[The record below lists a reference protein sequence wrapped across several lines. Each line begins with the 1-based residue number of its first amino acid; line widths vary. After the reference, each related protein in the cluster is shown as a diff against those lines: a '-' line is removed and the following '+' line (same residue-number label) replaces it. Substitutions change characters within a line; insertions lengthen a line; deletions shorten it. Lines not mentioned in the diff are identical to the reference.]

1 MIDILKKI
9 ATRRT
14 LLILTIIAV
23 GLGVIGSLFYI
34 SYILRLNEFFGADIF
49 DGSYI
54 VTLIASNLLSYV
66 GLIIMLIAI
75 LKIDKGNSEKIFCV
89 SLITGLAIT
98 FFSAVCFP
106 VITGSAFSNIPTD
119 LIRTVLFAIP
129 SVLMII
135 DIKTNHKIVFASCIA
150 ITVMM
155 VLQFV
160 SGIINLVTT
169 PIYGFSH
176 ISSIFLN
183 LKTALVWFVT
193 LLYFIRFV
201 KPNAPTKKN
210 NVATIEES
218 LQELKAAYE
227 QGIISKEEYDSKKSE
242 LLNIF

>member
-9 ATRRT
+9 ANRKT

-150 ITVMM
+150 ITVVM

-169 PIYGFSH
+169 PTH
-176 ISSIFLN
+176 VSSIFLN

>member
-9 ATRRT
+9 ANRRT

-150 ITVMM
+150 ITVVM

-169 PIYGFSH
+169 PTH

-183 LKTALVWFVT
+183 LKTAL
-193 LLYFIRFV
+193 L
-201 KPNAPTKKN
+201 PNTN
-210 NVATIEES
+210 
-218 LQELKAAYE
+218 
-227 QGIISKEEYDSKKSE
+227 
-242 LLNIF
+242 

>member
-9 ATRRT
+9 ANRRT

-150 ITVMM
+150 ITVVM

-169 PIYGFSH
+169 PTH

-242 LLNIF
+242 LLNVF

>member
-1 MIDILKKI
+1 
-9 ATRRT
+9 
-14 LLILTIIAV
+14 
-23 GLGVIGSLFYI
+23 
-34 SYILRLNEFFGADIF
+34 
-49 DGSYI
+49 
-54 VTLIASNLLSYV
+54 
-66 GLIIMLIAI
+66 
-75 LKIDKGNSEKIFCV
+75 
-89 SLITGLAIT
+89 
-98 FFSAVCFP
+98 
-106 VITGSAFSNIPTD
+106 
-119 LIRTVLFAIP
+119 
-129 SVLMII
+129 MII

-150 ITVMM
+150 ITVVM

-169 PIYGFSH
+169 PTH